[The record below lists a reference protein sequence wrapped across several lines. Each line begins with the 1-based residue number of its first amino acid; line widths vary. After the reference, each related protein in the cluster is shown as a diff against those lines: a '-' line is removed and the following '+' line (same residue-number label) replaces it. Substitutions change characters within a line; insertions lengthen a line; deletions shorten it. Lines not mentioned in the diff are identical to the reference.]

1 MARYDD
7 LLARMHA
14 GDLILID
21 GATGSETVKR
31 GVPELP
37 NGWAGGAASTHPD
50 VVRAVHDDYL
60 AIGADLIVANTF
72 AAGRNILADA
82 GVPEQFETVNRQ
94 AVEIAVAARDDAPA
108 ADHVVVAAGISNW
121 SFTGERL
128 DLDRLYDDTV
138 AQAMIMRDAGA
149 EFLSLEMMVDI
160 ERFEVTL
167 AAAATV
173 GLPLWVGFSIGP
185 EEGCEPSELGDPV
198 PLRDG
203 GLLADAVDHVVASEV
218 VDAVCLMHSDIRLV
232 GIGLDTIRSRWTG
245 PLGAY
250 GHAAEIIDGE
260 WVFHDALTPEEYA
273 VHVPAWLAL
282 GATMIGG
289 CCGMGPEHLRLVAAA
304 LEPA

>member
-37 NGWAGGAASTHPD
+37 NGWAGGAALTHPE
-50 VVRAVHDDYL
+50 VVRAIHDDYL

-82 GVPEQFETVNRQ
+82 GVVDQFETVNRR
-94 AVEIAVAARDDAPA
+94 AVEIAVRARDEASG

-128 DLDRLYDDTV
+128 DLERLYDDTV
-138 AQAMIMRDAGA
+138 AQATIMRNAGA
-149 EFLSLEMMVDI
+149 EFLSLEMMVDL

-185 EEGCEPSELGDPV
+185 EEGCEPEALGDPL

-203 GLLADAVDHVVASEV
+203 GVLTDAVDHVVASGA
-218 VDAVCLMHSDIRLV
+218 VDAVCLMHSDVRLV
-232 GIGLDTIRSRWTG
+232 EVGLAAIRSRWPG

-250 GHAAEIIDGE
+250 GHAAEIVDGE
-260 WVFHDALTPEEYA
+260 WVFHDVLTPGEYA
-273 VHVPAWLAL
+273 AHVPSWLTL
-282 GATMIGG
+282 GATMVGG
-289 CCGMGPEHLRLVAAA
+289 CCGMGPEHLRRVAAA
-304 LEPA
+304 LGR